1 MNSEADF
8 IHFEATLP
16 QWSGGQALL
25 VIEKEAGAAC
35 PLGRFARQ
43 LHRER
48 RLRDA
53 ALSADL
59 FGEPAWDIL
68 LDLFASELEGRTVR
82 VSSAC
87 IAAAVPAS
95 TALRYLNE
103 MERRGLL
110 IRSPSPG
117 DKRGQHIRLSDQT
130 LRDMRD
136 LLTRLQAARLN
147 DR

>member
-1 MNSEADF
+1 MV
-8 IHFEATLP
+8 
-16 QWSGGQALL
+16 GGQAVL
-25 VIEKEAGAAC
+25 VIEMEPGAAC
-35 PLGRFARQ
+35 ALGRFARQ

-48 RLRDA
+48 RLRDSI
-53 ALSADL
+53 LSPDL
-59 FGEPAWDIL
+59 FGEAAWDIL
-68 LDLFASELEGRTVR
+68 LDLFASALEGRTVR

-130 LRDMRD
+130 QRDMRD

-147 DR
+147 ER